1 MSWFI
6 HSTLEIK
13 YYYTFFAQAHKVNT
27 YKSTGKAIYNS
38 LYTHKHTSLPSE
50 YNNHTEI
57 VDDEIQ
63 IKAIIKFGIK
73 TSERN

>member
-1 MSWFI
+1 MN
-6 HSTLEIK
+6 STFKIR
-13 YYYTFFAQAHKVNT
+13 YYYTFFTQHKVNT

-38 LYTHKHTSLPSE
+38 LYTHKHTSLPGE

-63 IKAIIKFGIK
+63 IKAIIKYGMK
-73 TSERN
+73 MSERN

>member
-1 MSWFI
+1 MTHYELVHIF
-6 HSTLEIK
+6 
-13 YYYTFFAQAHKVNT
+13 NT

-38 LYTHKHTSLPSE
+38 LYTHKHTSLPGK

-57 VDDEIQ
+57 VVDEIQ

-73 TSERN
+73 MSERN